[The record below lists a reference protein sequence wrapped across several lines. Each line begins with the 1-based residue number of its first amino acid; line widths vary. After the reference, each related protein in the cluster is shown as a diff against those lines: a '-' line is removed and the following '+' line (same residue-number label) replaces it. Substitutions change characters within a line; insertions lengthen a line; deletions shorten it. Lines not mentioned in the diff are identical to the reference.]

1 MSDVTRQTGGIP
13 VERDRQTP
21 DARGETALG
30 TTPPQQPT
38 EPAPGARADHAAGTR
53 SETTPGLRSDGP
65 EHTSASRSDGPGR
78 TSGLGTEGP
87 EHTSGLRSDGPG
99 RTSGLGTE
107 GPEHTSG
114 LRSDGPGRASGL
126 GTEGPG
132 RASGLG
138 TDGPDRASGLGAG
151 GPEHT
156 PGRRADGPGRASD
169 RSAHGDGA
177 LLPHDELDKLG
188 QRLHHAVAG
197 FVDAPRASVEEADR
211 VLEEIAGRLADAVTH
226 RRTTLRTSWHD
237 TGADDRATS
246 TDTEQLR
253 LALRD
258 YRELADRLMH
268 L

>member
-30 TTPPQQPT
+30 TTPPPQPT

-53 SETTPGLRSDGP
+53 SETTPGLRPDGP
-65 EHTSASRSDGPGR
+65 ERTSGPRTDSAHR
-78 TSGLGTEGP
+78 TSGLGT
-87 EHTSGLRSDGPG
+87 D
-99 RTSGLGTE
+99 
-107 GPEHTSG
+107 
-114 LRSDGPGRASGL
+114 
-126 GTEGPG
+126 
-132 RASGLG
+132 
-138 TDGPDRASGLGAG
+138 

-156 PGRRADGPGRASD
+156 PGRRADGSDHASD
-169 RSAHGDGA
+169 RSAHRDGT

-211 VLEEIAGRLADAVTH
+211 VLEEIAARLADAVTH

>member
-1 MSDVTRQTGGIP
+1 MSDVTRQPGGIP

-30 TTPPQQPT
+30 TTPPH
-38 EPAPGARADHAAGTR
+38 EADPAPGARADHAAGTR
-53 SETTPGLRSDGP
+53 GETTPGLRTDGGP
-65 EHTSASRSDGPGR
+65 GHTSDLRSDNPGLPTDPGHTSDLR
-78 TSGLGTEGP
+78 SDNPGHTSGLPTDPG
-87 EHTSGLRSDGPG
+87 HTSGLRSDN
-99 RTSGLGTE
+99 
-107 GPEHTSG
+107 PEHISG
-114 LRSDGPGRASGL
+114 LR
-126 GTEGPG
+126 
-132 RASGLG
+132 
-138 TDGPDRASGLGAG
+138 TDN
-151 GPEHT
+151 PEH
-156 PGRRADGPGRASD
+156 ASA
-169 RSAHGDGA
+169 RSARGDGA

-188 QRLHHAVAG
+188 QRLQHAVAG

-211 VLEEIAGRLADAVTH
+211 VLEEIAARFTDAVTH
-226 RRTTLRTSWHD
+226 RRKTLRTSWHD

>member
-30 TTPPQQPT
+30 TTPPPQPT
-38 EPAPGARADHAAGTR
+38 EPALGARADHAAGTR

-65 EHTSASRSDGPGR
+65 QHTSGPRADGPDR
-78 TSGLGTEGP
+78 TSGLGA
-87 EHTSGLRSDGPG
+87 D
-99 RTSGLGTE
+99 
-107 GPEHTSG
+107 
-114 LRSDGPGRASGL
+114 
-126 GTEGPG
+126 
-132 RASGLG
+132 
-138 TDGPDRASGLGAG
+138 

-156 PGRRADGPGRASD
+156 PGRRSDGPDRASEH
-169 RSAHGDGA
+169 RPAHGDGA
-177 LLPHDELDKLG
+177 LLPHDELDKFG

-211 VLEEIAGRLADAVTH
+211 VLEEIAARLADAVTH